1 MGLGLALSCDGELS
15 DPLELLQENQ
25 VSSRVI
31 AADPSYLSR
40 CNRGVG
46 PPLELQRGTPVPS

>member
-1 MGLGLALSCDGELS
+1 MSGVVSVGLGLALSCDGELS

-46 PPLELQRGTPVPS
+46 PPLEL